1 MNMIHTEPDI
11 ALWPSKA
18 RVNTIQSMMQKRR
31 EMNPEAKRTAIMEV
45 GERLFSERG
54 YGGTS
59 IADIAKAANV
69 AVGSVYRLFPDK
81 ASLLAALHQRMEQR
95 FIGVMT
101 EAWTSVDAYEHKFEA
116 LIQALMAEAA
126 ALREIMPLYTM
137 TKDMIGTD
145 DYVPGMQ
152 MIAAIE
158 ALYFTGVKANV
169 FRDLPAGIL
178 GPLAHSMVEGG
189 MRAWM
194 MNPTCENKARVE
206 EELLVVFEKAFFRD
220 NGFPVQTR

>member
-1 MNMIHTEPDI
+1 MNIIHTESDI
-11 ALWPSKA
+11 ALWCWEANLNS
-18 RVNTIQSMMQKRR
+18 IQSMTRKRR

-116 LIQALMAEAA
+116 LIHALMAEAA

-137 TKDMIGTD
+137 TKDMIGTE
-145 DYVPGMQ
+145 DYIPGMQ

-158 ALYFTGVKANV
+158 TLYFTGVKANV
-169 FRDLPAGIL
+169 FRALPSGIL

-194 MNPTCENKARVE
+194 MNPTPENNALVE
-206 EELLVVFEKAFFRD
+206 AELLVVFEKAFLRESYQS
-220 NGFPVQTR
+220 N